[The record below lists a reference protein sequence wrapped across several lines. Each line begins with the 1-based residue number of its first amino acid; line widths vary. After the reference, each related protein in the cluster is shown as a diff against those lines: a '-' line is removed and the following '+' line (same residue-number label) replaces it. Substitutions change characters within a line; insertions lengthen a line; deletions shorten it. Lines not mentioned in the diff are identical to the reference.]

1 MSIDELRAILRTAR
15 KLGITEDGFAPAHDV
30 KAALDGARAAG
41 FGAPDGCTS
50 AHLVGAATAWLQDQ
64 GFSVSWEARTRR
76 GASVEDQ
83 PTVLVSRP
91 RIGIDQNIHAR
102 NRCGDGDDGR
112 AVAILQ
118 LISWV
123 KP

>member
-1 MSIDELRAILRTAR
+1 MTVDELRHILRAAR
-15 KLGITEDGFAPAHDV
+15 ELGITEDGFAPTYDV
-30 KAALDGARAAG
+30 KAALDAARAAG
-41 FGAPDGCTS
+41 FDAPDGCTS
-50 AHLVGAATAWLQDQ
+50 AHLVGAATRWLQDD
-64 GFSVSWEARTRR
+64 GFDVTWEARTRR

-91 RIGIDQNIHAR
+91 RASLDQNVHAR

-123 KP
+123 KS